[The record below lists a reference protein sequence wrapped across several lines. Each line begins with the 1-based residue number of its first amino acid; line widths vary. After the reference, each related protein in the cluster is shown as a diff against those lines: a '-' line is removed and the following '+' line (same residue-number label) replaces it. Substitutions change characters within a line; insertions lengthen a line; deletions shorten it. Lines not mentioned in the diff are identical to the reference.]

1 MGLKVGLR
9 MLKRIFIKMYKH
21 LLYYFCDR
29 YYRAHGLY
37 AFMHL
42 VNEKN
47 ARRAAA
53 PPQAAPLV
61 SMVVV
66 SNDIT
71 GISMNETLDTAFRQT
86 YEQWELLICVTPS
99 LPLKNRLLIWLFSH
113 QYPQN
118 CRIRVLSDNSIVNCC
133 NSALALATGKYI
145 CFVEAKAVLETTA
158 LSDLMAACDGVPM
171 ATLAYSD
178 EDWLPEE
185 AGDKRVA
192 HFKPDWASDT
202 FRSFNYLAR
211 LCLIRTDVLRLAG
224 GFRREHAAAFEYDA
238 LLRVTE
244 RTPPPQVVH
253 VPKLLFHNGT
263 KYCPTE
269 EYAISARRA
278 LAEHIARM
286 GWSGQVTAGR
296 FPGSFRIRYGLK
308 AEPVVSIIIPNMDH
322 AEDLERCVHS
332 IFARSTYKSFE
343 VLIIENNS
351 LEQRTEKCYNQLL
364 HQYGNQITLLRW
376 KAPFNFS
383 ALHNWAI
390 PQAKGSVIL
399 CLNND
404 TEVITPDWLERM
416 LEFVQRPDVGV
427 VGCAL
432 LYRDDTY
439 QHAGFIFG
447 IRVVG
452 VHAHRDAPRSDL
464 GYWGRLKMVQNLSAV
479 TGACMMFKKA
489 DFFSV
494 SGFDEDYVV
503 AVSDVDL
510 CLKFRAAGKINVYV
524 PDAELYHDE
533 MKTRGKDDDPLKSA
547 RFERECALFYAKWGR
562 DLVDPYYNKNLT
574 RDREDFSY

>member
-1 MGLKVGLR
+1 MKH
-9 MLKRIFIKMYKH
+9 IFIKIYKY
-21 LLYYFCDR
+21 LLYYLLDR
-29 YYRAHGLY
+29 HYRAHGLY
-37 AFMHL
+37 AYMYL

-66 SNDIT
+66 SNDIS

-86 YEQWELLICVTPS
+86 YEQWELLIGVTPR

-113 QYPQN
+113 QYPPH
-118 CRIRVLSDNSIVNCC
+118 CRIRVLSDTSILKCSNR
-133 NSALALATGKYI
+133 ALTLARGQSI
-145 CFVEAKAVLETTA
+145 CFVEAKSVLETTA

-171 ATLAYSD
+171 ATVAYSD
-178 EDWLPEE
+178 EDWLPAA
-185 AGDKRVA
+185 AGDNRVA
-192 HFKPDWASDT
+192 HFKPDWAPDT

-224 GFRREHAAAFEYDA
+224 GFSREHAAALEYEA

-244 RTPPPQVVH
+244 RTPPSQIMH

-278 LAEHIARM
+278 LAEHIVRM
-286 GWSGQVTAGR
+286 GWSGQVTADR

-308 AEPVVSIIIPNMDH
+308 TEPVVSIIFPNMDH
-322 AEDLERCVHS
+322 AEDLEQCVHS
-332 IFARSTYKSFE
+332 IFARSTYQSFE
-343 VLIIENNS
+343 VLITENNS

-364 HQYGNQITLLRW
+364 HQYGNRITLLRW
-376 KAPFNFS
+376 QTPFNYS

-390 PQAKGSVIL
+390 PQARGEIIL

-416 LEFVQRPDVGV
+416 LEFAQRPDVGA

-447 IRVVG
+447 VG
-452 VHAHRDAPRSDL
+452 LIGGHAHRYFARSDM

-489 DFFSV
+489 DFFAV
-494 SGFDEDYVV
+494 GGFDEDYVV

-510 CLKFRAAGKINVYV
+510 CLKFSAVGKVNVYV

-533 MKTRGKDDDPLKSA
+533 MKTRGKDDDPAKA
-547 RFERECALFYAKWGR
+547 DRFRRECEHFYTKWGR
-562 DLVDPYYNKNLT
+562 NITDPYYNANLT
-574 RDREDFSY
+574 TKKEDFSNKYDKVAEA